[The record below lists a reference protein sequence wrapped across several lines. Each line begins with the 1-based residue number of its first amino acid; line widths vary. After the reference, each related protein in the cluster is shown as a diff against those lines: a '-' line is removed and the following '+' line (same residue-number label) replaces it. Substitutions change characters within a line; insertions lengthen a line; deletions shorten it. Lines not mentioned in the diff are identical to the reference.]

1 MKINKDRIKLLIKK
15 KSMKQKDVAAAL
27 GVGPQ
32 DFNNWMFRGIFPHY
46 DKLEILA
53 DLLDVDVYT
62 LHKEQIVMDPIVQYG
77 QGSRLKTDSFIPF
90 YEPGQDFDL
99 ALFDINKKPNSP
111 KDLIHVPGV
120 KADLFYPYYGKN
132 LFSLSNGD
140 LVALKLIED
149 ISILDL
155 NLVYAICANDQVIF
169 RLLKEG
175 DNQTTLL
182 LLKNEEDESPQDI
195 MRNSIKA
202 LYAVKAVI
210 KRNI

>member
-1 MKINKDRIKLLIKK
+1 M
-15 KSMKQKDVAAAL
+15 
-27 GVGPQ
+27 
-32 DFNNWMFRGIFPHY
+32 
-46 DKLEILA
+46 
-53 DLLDVDVYT
+53 
-62 LHKEQIVMDPIVQYG
+62 
-77 QGSRLKTDSFIPF
+77 
-90 YEPGQDFDL
+90 
-99 ALFDINKKPNSP
+99 
-111 KDLIHVPGV
+111 
-120 KADLFYPYYGKN
+120 
-132 LFSLSNGD
+132 
-140 LVALKLIED
+140 KLIED

-195 MRNSIKA
+195 KRNSIKA